1 MGGWFNEYN
10 HLRYSLGYLWGEMKM
25 QINITKFYREACPKD
40 YSASVAE
47 IGANAGQDTWN
58 AAKESEWNML
68 DTEEKRQAFRDWV
81 KPFGAWGDDEIASW
95 SDVEL
100 NALFVQWVS
109 GDIRECLEWDV
120 EDVWANYQELVED
133 SKCPSNLWR
142 DSETG
147 EVWFSLEV

>member
-1 MGGWFNEYN
+1 
-10 HLRYSLGYLWGEMKM
+10 M
-25 QINITKFYREACPKD
+25 QINITKFYHEACPMD

-47 IGANAGQDTWN
+47 IGDNAVQDTWN
-58 AAKESEWNML
+58 AAKESGWNML
-68 DTEEKRQAFRDWV
+68 DTDEKRQAFRDWV
-81 KPFGAWGDDEIASW
+81 KESGGWSQDEIAAW

-120 EDVWANYQELVED
+120 EDVWGNYQELSED
-133 SKCPSNLWR
+133 GKCPSNLWR